1 MPGRSFTKRSDFPNS
16 RADSGTNLRTAP
28 FQQTVAE
35 IAVGYIR
42 LHVVHTNRD
51 AVDERERLRVFS
63 EHGCEV
69 SWERRIRAFGFRPDP
84 RLTTWFSTRG
94 SVKFLSH

>member
-1 MPGRSFTKRSDFPNS
+1 M
-16 RADSGTNLRTAP
+16 
-28 FQQTVAE
+28 FQQTVAQ

-69 SWERRIRAFGFRPDP
+69 SWERH
-84 RLTTWFSTRG
+84 TY
-94 SVKFLSH
+94 